1 MSLKI
6 KEVLKFYNVSQKEVA
21 EKTGISVQSLSYY
34 NSGEKKPPLEKIK
47 LIADAIG
54 CNYIEL
60 LEPGDDYGHFYVNKE
75 WEGIRKK

>member
-6 KEVLKFYNVSQKEVA
+6 KEVLKFYNISQKEVA

-47 LIADAIG
+47 QIADAVG
-54 CNYIEL
+54 CNYLEL
-60 LEPGDDYGHFYVNKE
+60 LEPGDAYGHFYVDKE
-75 WEGIRKK
+75 WHGIRKK